1 MLANRLIPTLLLK
14 DGRLVKTIQFDKIR
28 DTGNAVTTA
37 KIYDAQGVDELLF
50 LDITASRQKRD
61 IAINII
67 SQVADECFMPLTVGG
82 GIRDCDDI
90 RELLRKGVDKV
101 SINTAAVKDPNF
113 INKAAR
119 KFGRQ
124 CIVVGIDYKKTAQG
138 NYRVYID
145 GGNTETNLDP
155 LMWAKKVEQRGAGE
169 VFLYSIDRD
178 GTMSGYDFNL
188 IRTIADALE
197 IPLIACGGA
206 GRLEDFVE
214 VIQSGHASAAAA
226 ASIFHFT
233 DQSPIKVRSFMRQAG
248 LNVRDIYDS

>member
-14 DGRLVKTIQFDKIR
+14 DGRLVKTVQFDKIR
-28 DTGNAVTTA
+28 DVGNPVTAA

-67 SQVADECFMPLTVGG
+67 SHIAEECFMPLTAGG

-90 RELLRKGVDKV
+90 RKLLMNGVDKV
-101 SINTAAVKDPNF
+101 SINTTAVRDPDFISEAAK
-113 INKAAR
+113 
-119 KFGRQ
+119 KFGSQ
-124 CIVVGIDYKKTAQG
+124 CIVVGIDFKVTPDGSYK
-138 NYRVYID
+138 VYID
-145 GGNTETNLDP
+145 GGRTRTDLDP
-155 LMWAKKVEQRGAGE
+155 LAWAKEVQQRGAGE
-169 VFLYSIDRD
+169 IFLYSIDKD
-178 GTMSGYDFNL
+178 GTMSGYELNL
-188 IRTIADALE
+188 IRTIADAIE

-206 GRLEDFVE
+206 GKLEDFVE
-214 VIQSGHASAAAA
+214 VIKTGHASAAAA

-233 DQSPIKVRSFMRQAG
+233 DQSPIKVRSSMRQAG